1 MSKSKFRFFLPLLI
15 MVLIIVMTTLLSSDK
30 KETFAIDNS
39 IDPSTWTYV
48 DGLGRTGST
57 NVSKNGEN
65 RYVGVFYWTWHYELN
80 GPGPYN
86 LNDIIEANPAA
97 KNDYNS
103 PVWQK
108 YDVGT
113 NGYYWWNQP
122 IYGYYRENDDYVLRK
137 HAELLADAGVDFIVF
152 DCTNGPFTWESAY
165 ENLLKVWLRAS
176 QDGVNVPKIAFMLPF
191 GYTEAGTAT
200 QFMNIYNNL
209 YNPNSVNYQLYH
221 DLFFYYNGKPLILMN
236 GYKKANAEVAML
248 LEKFEVRENYPAY
261 FTTGAQANGSW
272 GWLSTYPQAYY
283 KKANGQI
290 EQTTVGVSMNANYN
304 TNKLAAMNSDYIMG
318 RSYAK
323 GNYSY
328 SYKYRNQ
335 TITVGSNITGNT
347 ARYDNTSFYG
357 RNFQQ
362 QWDYAIAMDPEVVF
376 VTGWNEW
383 LVSRI
388 ENWEGTP
395 NAFPDQ
401 FNNEYSRD
409 IEPSNSELLDHYYYQ
424 LVDNIR
430 RYKGTTTQKSQDTP
444 VTINKLSDW
453 DNGSI
458 ISYNHYVGGM
468 HRNIVGFGTT
478 EPITYVNNTFR
489 NDIETAKVSYD
500 NSYIYF
506 YVKTNDTLSSSTDHQ
521 WMRLLIDTTDS
532 ETSTS
537 TQNWEE
543 YEYIVNRENITA
555 TTMTLEKSTG
565 GWNFTKVGNVDYT
578 VSNNILQIKIPRSY
592 LGLTGE
598 NISFNFKWCDNNLDY
613 GNIMTVYISGDS
625 APGGRFAFHFSGKAK
640 YSEPTVEENKVTFDS
655 SLDVNETNKQI
666 NFTVANNT
674 VSKVLEKIKVTGT
687 NITVG
692 IYDKNSTKKE
702 TNDLVAT
709 GDKLIIYI
717 NNQKNAEYIISVLG
731 DINGDG
737 QLTITDVSKLFQY
750 YRKKIT
756 MDNIYIHSGD
766 IISDNEIKLTDIA
779 KLFQYIR
786 GKISGLR

>member
-1 MSKSKFRFFLPLLI
+1 MDKSKFKFLLPLLI
-15 MVLIIVMTTLLSSDK
+15 ITLLVMSILLISEK
-30 KETFAIDNS
+30 KETFAINDS
-39 IDPSTWTYV
+39 IDPSTWVYV
-48 DGLGRTGST
+48 DGLGRTGAT
-57 NVSKNGEN
+57 NVSKSSKD

-86 LNDIIEANPAA
+86 LNNIIAQNPSA

-103 PVWQK
+103 PVWQQ
-108 YDVGT
+108 YNVGA
-113 NGYYWWNQP
+113 NGYYWWNEP
-122 IYGYYRENDDYVLRK
+122 IFGYYRENDDFVLRK

-165 ENLLKVWLRAS
+165 ENLLRVWLKAS
-176 QDGVNVPKIAFMLPF
+176 KDGVNVPKIAFMLPF
-191 GYTEAGTAT
+191 GYTESGTAV
-200 QFMNIYNNL
+200 QFINIYNNL

-236 GYKKANAEVAML
+236 EKEKANSEVSL
-248 LEKFEVRENYPAY
+248 LLKKFEVRENFPTY
-261 FTTGAQANGSW
+261 FTSGAKENGSW

-283 KKANGQI
+283 KKANGAI

-304 TNKLAAMNSDYIMG
+304 TNKLAAMNGDYIMG

-335 TITVGSNITGNT
+335 TINVGSSITGNT
-347 ARYDNTSFYG
+347 AKYDNTSFYG

-362 QWDYAIAMDPEVVF
+362 QWDFAISMDPEVVF

-388 ENWEGTP
+388 ENWQGTS

-430 RYKGTTTQKSQDTP
+430 RYKGTTTQQSQDTP
-444 VTINKLSDW
+444 ITINKLSDW
-453 DNGSI
+453 DNSSI
-458 ISYNHYVGGM
+458 ISYNHYVGGLK
-468 HRNIVGFGTT
+468 RNIVGFGTT
-478 EPITYVNNTFR
+478 EPITYINDTFR

-506 YVKTNDTLSSSTDHQ
+506 YVKTADTLTPATDDQ
-521 WMRLLIDTTDS
+521 WMRLLIDTTNS
-532 ETSTS
+532 VTSTS
-537 TQNWEE
+537 TENWEE
-543 YEYIVNRENITA
+543 YEYIVNRENNTG
-555 TTMTLEKSTG
+555 TKLTLEKSTG
-565 GWNFTKVGNVDYT
+565 DWNFVTVGTVDYK
-578 VSNNILQIKIPRSY
+578 VSDNILEIKIPRSY
-592 LGLTGE
+592 LGLTSE
-598 NISFNFKWCDNNLDY
+598 DISFNFKWCDNNLHD

-625 APGGRFAFHFSGKAK
+625 APGGRFAFHFSGTAK
-640 YSEPTVEENKVTFDS
+640 YSEPTPETNKITFDS
-655 SLDVNETNKQI
+655 SLDINETNKQI
-666 NFTVANNT
+666 NFINEDTK
-674 VSKVLEKIKVTGT
+674 VSSVLGKVQVSGT

-692 IYDKNSTKKE
+692 IYDKNSTKKGD
-702 TNDLVAT
+702 NDIIAT

-717 NNQKNAEYIISVLG
+717 NNEKNIEYVISVLG

-737 QLTITDVSKLFQY
+737 NLTIADVSKLFQY

-756 MDNIYIHSGD
+756 MDDIYIYSGD
-766 IISDNEIKLTDIA
+766 IINDTEIKLTDIA

-786 GKISGLR
+786 GKISSLR